1 MKPLRVL
8 YLINGFAV
16 GGPVG
21 GAERFTLSLARAL
34 DRDQVE
40 PVLAGLWQ
48 WDSPFEADWLARL
61 RGEGLA
67 AFVGAPKDDSAPLR
81 NILDSIRALRAQLPA
96 PVDIIHSQCDF
107 GDLVALRLRRGLAAR
122 ALLRTAHNEREW
134 AKRPWRRV
142 VFTNGLYPFVYR
154 AELGVS
160 QKVVSNL
167 DARPLA
173 RLLGRRG
180 ILAYNALDFGRF
192 DHRDAADRVEVRRG
206 LGIPPDAYVAGT
218 VGRLAPQKGLDAL
231 LRAAERV
238 LAQRADAWFVIVG
251 SGELADA
258 LRALAAELGIAER
271 VLFTGARQDVERLLP
286 AFDLFVSSSLW
297 EGLPT
302 AILEAMAARVPVVA
316 TRVSGTVELVE
327 DGETGLL
334 APPGDAAALAEVI
347 LWIMAR
353 PETAAEIAGRARP
366 RAEAQ
371 FDISA
376 IARQHE
382 ALYRNLM
389 RNA

>member
-1 MKPLRVL
+1 VKPLRVL

-34 DRDQVE
+34 DRNQVE

-61 RGEGLA
+61 REEGLA
-67 AFVGAPKDDSAPLR
+67 AFAGAPKDDSAPLR
-81 NILDSIRALRAQLPA
+81 NILDSIRILRAHLPA

-107 GDLVALRLRRGLAAR
+107 GDLVALALRRRLGAR

-160 QKVVSNL
+160 QKVVGNL

-173 RLLGRRG
+173 RLLHRRG

-192 DHRDAADRVEVRRG
+192 ENRSAGERGEVRSG
-206 LGIPPDAYVAGT
+206 LGIPPDAFVAGT
-218 VGRLAPQKGLDAL
+218 VGRLAPQKGLDVL
-231 LRAAERV
+231 LAAAQRV
-238 LAQRADAWFVIVG
+238 LAQRGDAWFVIVG
-251 SGELADA
+251 SGELAGA
-258 LRALAAELGIAER
+258 LRAQAGELGIAGR
-271 VLFTGARQDVERLLP
+271 VVFTGARQDVERLLP

-327 DGETGLL
+327 DGLTGLL
-334 APPGDAAALAEVI
+334 APPGDSDALAKTILAIMEQPDAAAA
-347 LWIMAR
+347 MA
-353 PETAAEIAGRARP
+353 ARARP
-366 RAEAQ
+366 LAASR

-389 RNA
+389 RAA